1 MSAAVLGDER
11 MLQTLLRH
19 TGLPL
24 DFALPGTHRRTLL
37 WNAATAG
44 RLDVVDYLAGLVST
58 AQLSLKDSSASPFT
72 TNKKTPHF
80 PWSNLKLKKVDSH
93 TSFTTPP

>member
-11 MLQTLLRH
+11 MLQTLLRQ

-44 RLDVVDYLAGLVST
+44 RLDVVDYLAGGLCLARFTHLVH
-58 AQLSLKDSSASPFT
+58 AP
-72 TNKKTPHF
+72 
-80 PWSNLKLKKVDSH
+80 
-93 TSFTTPP
+93 